1 MKYYS
6 QIQQDKYFIENFM
19 EKSDSNYF
27 VDVGCHDGVTMSNT
41 LTLENLGW
49 NGLLIEVED
58 ELFEKAKKQRKNKVV
73 NECVFSVNDL
83 EKTIEIPLN
92 EEIQEGNSLLIRIK
106 DINSCQSSF
115 QNQFKNTKEFTKKTK
130 TLTKIFEENNVP
142 SIIGY
147 MSIDIEGSD
156 YDALLGL
163 DFNKYIINFLTIEW
177 GNDKSYF
184 ERIKEFLESKKYKL
198 HRINNWDAE
207 FIYESS

>member
-6 QIQQDKYFIENFM
+6 QIGQDKYFIENFM
-19 EKSDSNYF
+19 EKSDNNFF

-41 LTLENLGW
+41 LALENLGW
-49 NGLLIEVED
+49 RGLLIEVED
-58 ELFEKAKKQRKNKVV
+58 ELFEKAKAQRKNVV
-73 NECVFSVNDL
+73 INECVFSSNDL

-92 EEIQEGNSLLIRIK
+92 NEIPEGNSLLIRIK
-106 DINSCQSSF
+106 DNNYCSSSF
-115 QNQFKNTKEFTKKTK
+115 SNQFKYTKEFTKKTK

-156 YDALLGL
+156 YDALVGL

-184 ERIKEFLESKKYKL
+184 ERIKEFLKSKKYKL
-198 HRINNWDAE
+198 HRINKWDAE
-207 FIYESS
+207 FIYEK